1 MPPHVCRCQRTI
13 LGSWFSCYTF
23 HLDQAWWQVPFPLSY
38 LTGPKKSF
46 LVKTSNGSVTNV
58 LFFHTRLLFLTRK
71 LQPKLKILEHLSSL
85 GFKSLAVVGVFT
97 LWGSSLF

>member
-1 MPPHVCRCQRTI
+1 MSEEVSSRVLPSIWIRNELSH
-13 LGSWFSCYTF
+13 
-23 HLDQAWWQVPFPLSY
+23 QAWWQVPFPLSY
-38 LTGPKKSF
+38 LSGPKKSF
-46 LVKTSNGSVTNV
+46 LVKTSNGDVTNV

-97 LWGSSLF
+97 LWGSLLF